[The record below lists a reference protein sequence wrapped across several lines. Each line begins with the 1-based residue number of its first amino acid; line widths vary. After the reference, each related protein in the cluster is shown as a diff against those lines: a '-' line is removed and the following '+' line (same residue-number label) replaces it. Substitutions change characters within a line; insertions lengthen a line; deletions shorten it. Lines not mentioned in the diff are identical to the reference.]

1 MIGLKA
7 NEKTKLALV
16 AKGNHLSPN
25 WETWLVLKHDD
36 VRWTREMYRWIHDGM
51 IADLAGIRPWLV
63 VHT

>member
-36 VRWTREMYRWIHDGM
+36 VRWTREMYR
-51 IADLAGIRPWLV
+51 
-63 VHT
+63 